1 MNRLEIRTIR
11 YDGETNDNKEALKGK
26 YGQAGLPDATFTII
40 KNLLIVNLMKGA
52 NYSDYRLPEVYD
64 GHIQCSDGS
73 VIEVTNSTLNC
84 NLDNNTTGFGILVLK
99 SWN

>member
-26 YGQAGLPDATFTII
+26 YGQVGLPDATFTIL

-52 NYSDYRLPEVYD
+52 NYSDYKLPEVYD
-64 GHIQCSDGS
+64 GFVQCSDGS
-73 VIEVTNSTLNC
+73 IIEITNSTLNC
-84 NLDNNTTGFGILVLK
+84 SLDNNTTGTGILVLK
-99 SWN
+99 AWN